1 MKLFTTLLGALL
13 WCTGVSAPA
22 AVIISNITTSPV
34 ISGTLTTNATLLT
47 LTSSGTTYTSLSAPA
62 AVTGVAGASEYIWGT
77 SASNPGSVAAAV
89 SDLNIATGSLNTGTG
104 AIYGFNSVTASTVFF
119 AFGNY
124 GADQPGSVVLVN
136 SSGVNITSG
145 LTLPST
151 TAAND
156 LLTETANRSA
166 GGAALTR
173 TIRGY
178 TFGVTEF
185 TFLGGATAADVA
197 GFKINGSG
205 YDVQD
210 VGIAA
215 VPEPATALLFG
226 LSALGF
232 LSVRRGAI
240 RFARR

>member
-1 MKLFTTLLGALL
+1 MKLYTTLLGALL
-13 WCTGVSAPA
+13 WFTAVSSPA

-47 LTSSGTTYTSLSAPA
+47 LTSSGTTYTSLSTPA
-62 AVTGVAGASEYIWGT
+62 AVTGAAGGAEYTWGS

-89 SDLNIATGSLNTGTG
+89 SDLNIATGSLNTGT
-104 AIYGFNSVTASTVFF
+104 ATIYSFNSVTASTVFF
-119 AFGNY
+119 VFGNY
-124 GADQPGSVVLVN
+124 GADQASNVVLVN
-136 SSGVNITSG
+136 GSGVNITSG
-145 LTLPST
+145 LSLPNT

-156 LLTETANRSA
+156 LLTESVNRSA

-178 TFGVTEF
+178 TFGVGEF
-185 TFLGGATAADVA
+185 TFLGGATAANVA
-197 GFKINGSG
+197 GFKVTGSG

-226 LSALGF
+226 LGAVGF
-232 LSVRRGAI
+232 LW
-240 RFARR
+240 ARRRPENSVDR